1 MDDIG
6 QALAQITMGPYI
18 SKAMALIGKSRKAGS
33 NMFRHQLDTM
43 AILVDYKMIDPVL
56 LKAAVIHDLFEE
68 CCGMPGVSRDEIV
81 RVDADGPAVYDLVM
95 EVTLRERDGKREPKS
110 EFLRRIM
117 ETGSAR
123 AKMLKLA
130 DRISNLIS
138 LGFVHD
144 DQFVRDVLAETRQFI
159 LPYAERIN
167 PNMYR
172 EMYDLVA
179 DRENKL
185 TLLNQRQ
192 LRPPAELSTP
202 EQKTA

>member
-6 QALAQITMGPYI
+6 QALARITMGPYI
-18 SKAMALIGKSRKAGS
+18 SKAMALIGKRRKAGS

-68 CCGMPGVSRDEIV
+68 CSGMPGVSRNEIV
-81 RVDADGPAVYDLVM
+81 GVDADGQAVYDLVM
-95 EVTLRERDGKREPKS
+95 EVTLRERDGQREPKS

-117 ETGSAR
+117 ETGSPR

-130 DRISNLIS
+130 DRISNLIA

-144 DQFVRDVLAETRQFI
+144 DQFVRDVLAETRQYI

-179 DRENKL
+179 DRETKL
-185 TLLNQRQ
+185 M
-192 LRPPAELSTP
+192 LRNCNRPADVAPAEKRTS
-202 EQKTA
+202 

>member
-6 QALAQITMGPYI
+6 QALARITMGPYI

-68 CCGMPGVSRDEIV
+68 CCGMPGVSREEIV
-81 RVDADGPAVYDLVM
+81 SVDADGQAVYDLVM

-110 EFLRRIM
+110 EFLKRIM
-117 ETGSAR
+117 ETGSPR

-144 DQFVRDVLAETRQFI
+144 DQFVRGVLAETRQFI

-185 TLLNQRQ
+185 TLRCRTCSTEL
-192 LRPPAELSTP
+192 PAQ
-202 EQKTA
+202 QKRTA

>member
-6 QALAQITMGPYI
+6 QALARITMGPYVA
-18 SKAMALIGKSRKAGS
+18 KAMALIGKSRKAGS

-68 CCGMPGVSRDEIV
+68 CSGMPGVSRDEIV
-81 RVDADGPAVYDLVM
+81 RVDTDGQAVFDLVM
-95 EVTLRERDGKREPKS
+95 EVTLKERDGKREPKS

-117 ETGSAR
+117 ETGSTR

-144 DQFVRDVLAETRQFI
+144 DQFVHDVLAETRQFI

-179 DRENKL
+179 DRETKL
-185 TLLNQRQ
+185 M
-192 LRPPAELSTP
+192 LRNCNRPVPPEPAEKRTS
-202 EQKTA
+202 

>member
-6 QALAQITMGPYI
+6 QALARLTMGPYI

-43 AILVDYKMIDPVL
+43 AILVDYKMIDPIL

-68 CCGMPGVSRDEIV
+68 CCGMPGVSRQEIV
-81 RVDADGPAVYDLVM
+81 GVDADGQAVYDLVM

-110 EFLRRIM
+110 EFLKRIM
-117 ETGSAR
+117 ETGSPR

-185 TLLNQRQ
+185 M
-192 LRPPAELSTP
+192 LRCRNRATELPTQ
-202 EQKTA
+202 EKRTA

>member
-6 QALAQITMGPYI
+6 QALAQITMGPYVA
-18 SKAMALIGKSRKAGS
+18 KAMALIGKSRKAGS

-68 CCGMPGVSRDEIV
+68 CSGMPGVSRNEIV
-81 RVDADGPAVYDLVM
+81 GVDADGQAVYDLVM
-95 EVTLRERDGKREPKS
+95 EVTLKERDGKREPKS
-110 EFLRRIM
+110 EFLKRIM
-117 ETGSAR
+117 EAGSGR

-159 LPYAERIN
+159 LPYAEKIN

-179 DRENKL
+179 DREHKL
-185 TLLNQRQ
+185 MLRNQCQ
-192 LRPPAELSTP
+192 LSRAVEMPAP

>member
-1 MDDIG
+1 
-6 QALAQITMGPYI
+6 
-18 SKAMALIGKSRKAGS
+18 
-33 NMFRHQLDTM
+33 MFRHQLDTM

>member
-6 QALAQITMGPYI
+6 QALARITMGPYI
-18 SKAMALIGKSRKAGS
+18 SKAMALIGKRRKAGS

-43 AILVDYKMIDPVL
+43 AILIDYKIIDPVV

-68 CCGMPGVSRDEIV
+68 CHGMPGVTREEIV
-81 RVDADGPAVYDLVM
+81 NVDADGQAVYDLVM
-95 EVTLRERDGKREPKS
+95 EVTLREQDGKREPKS
-110 EFLRRIM
+110 EFLKRIM
-117 ETGSAR
+117 ESGSPR

-144 DQFVRDVLAETRQFI
+144 DQFVSDVLTETRQFI
-159 LPYAERIN
+159 LPYAEMIN

-179 DRENKL
+179 DREAKL
-185 TLLNQRQ
+185 A
-192 LRPPAELSTP
+192 LRNGCAEASAP
-202 EQKTA
+202 EKKSA